1 MNHQSLHSHGVYIM
15 NMFSKSIL
23 NGTAPERHRF
33 NGDIVDTVPLTSY
46 YLAREIENILRL
58 RTFNKDRAGNT

>member
-1 MNHQSLHSHGVYIM
+1 M